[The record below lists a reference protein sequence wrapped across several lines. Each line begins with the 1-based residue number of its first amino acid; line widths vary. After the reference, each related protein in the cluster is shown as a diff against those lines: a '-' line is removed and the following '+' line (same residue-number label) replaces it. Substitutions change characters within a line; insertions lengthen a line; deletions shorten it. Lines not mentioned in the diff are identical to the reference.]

1 MVTPAP
7 NSVSVLNAV
16 LNKFGDSSSKSE
28 VPDHS
33 YVLPVDQVSAL
44 VVAKKSS
51 PTQIV
56 LS

>member
-44 VVAKKSS
+44 VVAKNSS